1 MAGYKTSQGGGDM
14 TLENTTVDRN
24 IGETDPA
31 TSSLPMGTFVDYK
44 RVVLSLTADLKRLR
58 AFAKEL
64 ALEETAQ
71 LIDEVLQRVEKDS
84 FTVAVVGQFKRGKST
99 FINAL
104 LGVSVLPTDV
114 LPCSATLNRISYGL
128 APRVLLRFKDGR
140 QEEVPFDKLD
150 GYITKLTDESEVV
163 AKTIKEALVHYPSP
177 YLQNHVEVFDTPGL
191 NDDAAMTEVTLS
203 ILPKIDA
210 AIMIIL
216 AQAPFDEYER
226 DFLENRLLTSD
237 LSRVIFVVN
246 GIDNC
251 NRPADADRVIQG
263 IEQRIQ
269 KNILDRASRQFGIN
283 SPEYETYVKKI
294 GQPKVFGLSAFQA
307 VRAKET
313 NDGGLLE
320 KSRFLVF
327 ERELQ
332 RLLTERRGAVTLQV
346 PVNRTISTCRDI
358 LAALNLR
365 RAAVSLKREEF
376 EQAYKK
382 STAEVDSLKQRKS
395 EELNKVQA
403 ASAATQDKLKPLLV
417 GLPNALKAAAEKAIN
432 QAEIKAEEL
441 DESEKLKERLGKVVD
456 NALRQEG
463 NVQATDIQMRINAAL
478 ANEIE
483 RLQDFAGMIDGLMN
497 RITVNFGGVNAESRF
512 AGTGV
517 AWAAAIAV
525 FTGLGGVWGGY
536 QQAGAKGA
544 VLGGATSFLTTGI
557 LISVFALPMTFPVVL
572 AVCIASIL
580 PGALAAKWAFKRD
593 RVEHFRVN
601 YREAVL
607 TQLGQALKEADMQ
620 SQLREQVRAAFE
632 NLRDQLRK
640 ETDALLGDAEKT
652 LFSVRSQY
660 EREAILSE
668 TDQKRINEIE
678 TETRRI
684 GDAAGRLSKQLVEI
698 LNI

>member
-1 MAGYKTSQGGGDM
+1 MTS
-14 TLENTTVDRN
+14 ENATVDRN
-24 IGETDPA
+24 VVEGDPA
-31 TSSLPMGTFVDYK
+31 TTTLPMGTFVDYK
-44 RVVLSLTADLKRLR
+44 KVVLTLTADLKRLR

-71 LIDEVLQRVEKDS
+71 LIDEVLLRVEKDS

-128 APRVLLRFKDGR
+128 APRVALRFKDGR

-150 GYITKLTDESEVV
+150 GYITKLTDESEAV

-191 NDDAAMTEVTLS
+191 NDDASMTEVTLS
-203 ILPKIDA
+203 ILPRIDA

-216 AQAPFDEYER
+216 GQAPFDEYER

-246 GIDNC
+246 GIDNF
-251 NRPADADRVIQG
+251 NRPVDADRVIQG
-263 IEQRIQ
+263 IAQRIQ
-269 KNILDRASRQFGIN
+269 KNILDRAKRQFGLD
-283 SPEYETYVKKI
+283 SPEYETYAKKI
-294 GQPKVFGLSAFQA
+294 GQPKVFGLSAYQA

-365 RAAVSLKREEF
+365 RAAVSLKRDEF

-382 STAEVDSLKQRKS
+382 STSEVDSLKQRKS
-395 EELNKVQA
+395 EELSKVQT
-403 ASAATQDKLKPLLV
+403 ASAATLDKLKPLLV
-417 GLPNALKAAAEKAIN
+417 GLPDALKGAAEKAIT
-432 QAEIKAEEL
+432 QAEIKPEEL
-441 DESEKLKERLGKVVD
+441 DEPERLKERLGKVVD
-456 NALRQEG
+456 NALRHEG
-463 NVQATDIQMRINAAL
+463 NAQATDIQMRVNSAL
-478 ANEIE
+478 TSEIE
-483 RLQDFAGMIDGLMN
+483 RLQNFTDMIGGLMD

-512 AGTGV
+512 VDSGV

-525 FTGLGGVWGGY
+525 VTGLGGVWSGY
-536 QQAGAKGA
+536 RQAGTKGA
-544 VLGGATSFLTTGI
+544 VLGGVTSLGTAFAAGI
-557 LISVFALPMTFPVVL
+557 VLSVLSAPVTLPVV
-572 AVCIASIL
+572 VGIAITSIL
-580 PGALAAKWAFKRD
+580 PGALAAKWAFKKD
-593 RVEHFRVN
+593 RIEHFRDN
-601 YREAVL
+601 YKEAVL
-607 TQLGQALKEADMQ
+607 KQLGQALNESKMEFQ
-620 SQLREQVRAAFE
+620 VREQVRAAFE
-632 NLRDQLRK
+632 SLCERLHK
-640 ETDALLGDAEKT
+640 ESDAVLIDAEKS
-652 LFSVRSQY
+652 LFAIRGQY
-660 EREAILSE
+660 EREATLSE

-678 TETRRI
+678 AETSRI
-684 GDAAGRLSKQLVEI
+684 GAAAGRLSKQLVEI
-698 LNI
+698 MEI